1 MSACTR
7 LLPLQN
13 TAIRRRGLLSLLRNG
28 TYKLHKYI
36 FITINCISHI
46 SVAGDAF
53 CFSSFTETVL
63 GSSWH
68 VAFVSHSTGTF
79 ATSTKCFGM
88 MMVTTHFRLW
98 VAAGSTSFL
107 LDVERRFTAT
117 TTYGVALRV
126 SFTETSG
133 TFGHVCCILI

>member
-53 CFSSFTETVL
+53 CFSSFTETIL

-88 MMVTTHFRLW
+88 MMVTTHFCFRI
-98 VAAGSTSFL
+98 STRCTSFF
-107 LDVERRFTAT
+107 LDVERRFTTT
-117 TTYGVALRV
+117 TTYCMRLRV
-126 SFTETSG
+126 SFTETSC
-133 TFGHVCCILI
+133 TFCHIELY